1 MKIRVVVAREGEEAH
16 IEYIEDTLK
25 AMQEIV
31 GGYIEGAVLS
41 DDPGWILY
49 VNEEGKINGK
59 CLPNRNLSIFGLND
73 TVFGPILATGVGE
86 EGETV
91 SLPENIAHYIARIL
105 NIVGRQNP
113 LTNNTDMLTK
123 RSDDLPP
130 DDFTETDVNE
140 NLNSNLSENSN
151 ENSNENETSKESEE

>member
-31 GGYIEGAVLS
+31 GGYIEAAVSS
-41 DDPGWILY
+41 DDPGWVLY

-73 TVFGPILATGVGE
+73 IVFGPILATGVGE

-113 LTNNTDMLTK
+113 LTNNADMLTE

-130 DDFTETDVNE
+130 DDFAEIDADA
-140 NLNSNLSENSN
+140 NSN
-151 ENSNENETSKESEE
+151 ENINLNENEASKESEE